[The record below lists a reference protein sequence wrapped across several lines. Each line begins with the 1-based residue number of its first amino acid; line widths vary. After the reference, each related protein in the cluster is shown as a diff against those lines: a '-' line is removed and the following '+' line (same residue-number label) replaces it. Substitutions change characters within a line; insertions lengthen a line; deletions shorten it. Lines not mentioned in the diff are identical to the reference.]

1 MTVSSSGGGF
11 NLAPLGNNIQEEI
24 TLMVST
30 ITACDNILF
39 PSSSSLKPLKKI
51 CVIQFCVREDIK
63 PLQDV
68 KRQDQTVSKK
78 KNQHQEMI
86 VLSYRA
92 PHSLGAEIQIARP
105 VRCPVLYCK

>member
-51 CVIQFCVREDIK
+51 CVTQFCVREDIK

-78 KNQHQEMI
+78 KTTPRNDSVILQG
-86 VLSYRA
+86 STFTW
-92 PHSLGAEIQIARP
+92 G
-105 VRCPVLYCK
+105 